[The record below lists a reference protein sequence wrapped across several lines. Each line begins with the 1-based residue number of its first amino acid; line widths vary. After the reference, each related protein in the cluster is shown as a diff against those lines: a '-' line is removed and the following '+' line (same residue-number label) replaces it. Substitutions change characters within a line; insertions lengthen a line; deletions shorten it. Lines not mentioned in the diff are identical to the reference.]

1 MSNSSHFNDPRH
13 WRQRAEEARALA
25 EDMKGA
31 EAKRMMLKTA
41 EDYDKLAVMAA
52 VRLGIARGA
61 SANCR

>member
-1 MSNSSHFNDPRH
+1 MSDAPHFNDPRH

-31 EAKRMMLKTA
+31 EAQRMMLKNA

-52 VRLGIARGA
+52 ARLGINEEAP
-61 SANCR
+61 

>member
-1 MSNSSHFNDPRH
+1 
-13 WRQRAEEARALA
+13 
-25 EDMKGA
+25 MKGA